1 MQVKVQSIQFSADQ
15 KLLNFVSQKVN
26 KLNLFFGNILV
37 SEVFLKVIRA
47 NSNNNK
53 LVEIKINIPGKELFA
68 RKKSKSFEEAT
79 DEAVNA
85 LRRQINKHKGKNSI
99 NSKIKEYT
107 TMNTTKKKKK
117 QTKGNL

>member
-37 SEVFLKVIRA
+37 SEVFLKIIRA

-79 DEAVNA
+79 DEAVDA
-85 LRRQINKHKGKNSI
+85 LRRQINKHKGK
-99 NSKIKEYT
+99 KRIK
-107 TMNTTKKKKK
+107 N
-117 QTKGNL
+117 

>member
-15 KLLNFVSQKVN
+15 KLLNFVIQKVN

-37 SEVFLKVIRA
+37 SEVFLKIVRA

-79 DEAVNA
+79 DEAVDA

-99 NSKIKEYT
+99 KN
-107 TMNTTKKKKK
+107 
-117 QTKGNL
+117 

>member
-15 KLLNFVSQKVN
+15 KLLNFVIQKVN

-37 SEVFLKVIRA
+37 SEVFLKIVRA

-68 RKKSKSFEEAT
+68 RKKSKSQSDFEF
-79 DEAVNA
+79 V
-85 LRRQINKHKGKNSI
+85 RGRYHSC
-99 NSKIKEYT
+99 
-107 TMNTTKKKKK
+107 MN
-117 QTKGNL
+117 

>member
-68 RKKSKSFEEAT
+68 RKK
-79 DEAVNA
+79 
-85 LRRQINKHKGKNSI
+85 
-99 NSKIKEYT
+99 
-107 TMNTTKKKKK
+107 
-117 QTKGNL
+117 

>member
-47 NSNNNK
+47 NSNNNNK

-99 NSKIKEYT
+99 KN
-107 TMNTTKKKKK
+107 
-117 QTKGNL
+117 